1 MGLLRPR
8 FSDRLGVSGTT
19 STTVIQHADRAHHQ
33 PSLLSRVTAV
43 LPFVAFTTDEKMAI
57 AAEALHALAGDT
69 VAEMPP
75 ATRDLIVRTSLNSY
89 IASEGA
95 RSLYRAVSTLLL
107 DTI

>member
-1 MGLLRPR
+1 
-8 FSDRLGVSGTT
+8 
-19 STTVIQHADRAHHQ
+19 
-33 PSLLSRVTAV
+33 
-43 LPFVAFTTDEKMAI
+43 MAI